1 MIVHIISKTHHD
13 HDDMPLWRFDESD
26 SKMYSNYVTLK
37 KLVGGKVSFI
47 EDHDMF
53 EIHCEFSKDQVEVKK
68 DLVNAINKTIT
79 SRQIIKEMRPK
90 VAFYCPCEEKSTH
103 IAKVWEEDNWTLLCT
118 SKQDII
124 QRTPKNSSHPCW
136 SWFESTH
143 GK

>member
-1 MIVHIISKTHHD
+1 MIVHIISITHHD
-13 HDDMPLWRFDESD
+13 HDDMPLWRLDESD

-47 EDHDMF
+47 EDHDVF

-90 VAFYCPCEEKSTH
+90 VVFYCPCEEKSTH
-103 IAKVWEEDNWTLLCT
+103 IATVWEEDNWTLLCT

>member
-1 MIVHIISKTHHD
+1 M
-13 HDDMPLWRFDESD
+13 
-26 SKMYSNYVTLK
+26 
-37 KLVGGKVSFI
+37 VGGKVSFI
-47 EDHDMF
+47 EDHDVF

-90 VAFYCPCEEKSTH
+90 VAFYCPCEEKSIH
-103 IAKVWEEDNWTLLCT
+103 IAIIWEEENWTLLCT